1 MEGGTSIDP
10 SRLARLLLV
19 EERTF
24 ADRNR
29 ASLQQHQQ
37 AKLCLLAGVP
47 MHWMV
52 RLQSAPAVRAKD
64 VVLLLLATANL
75 NAGVTCQVTQ
85 SLRRFQTTNALLE
98 RRCLHPAVTSAD
110 LARRQPHHVMLHHIL

>member
-1 MEGGTSIDP
+1 MSMETGTTINR

-29 ASLQQHQQ
+29 ASLQQYQQ
-37 AKLCLLAGVP
+37 AKSCLLAGVP

-52 RLQSAPAVRAKD
+52 RLQSMLPL
-64 VVLLLLATANL
+64 LLLLA
-75 NAGVTCQVTQ
+75 V
-85 SLRRFQTTNALLE
+85 
-98 RRCLHPAVTSAD
+98 
-110 LARRQPHHVMLHHIL
+110 

>member
-1 MEGGTSIDP
+1 MEGGTSINC
-10 SRLARLLLV
+10 SRLACLLLV

-37 AKLCLLAGVP
+37 AKSCLLAGVP

-52 RLQSAPAVRAKD
+52 RLQP
-64 VVLLLLATANL
+64 VL
-75 NAGVTCQVTQ
+75 
-85 SLRRFQTTNALLE
+85 SLPR
-98 RRCLHPAVTSAD
+98 
-110 LARRQPHHVMLHHIL
+110 M